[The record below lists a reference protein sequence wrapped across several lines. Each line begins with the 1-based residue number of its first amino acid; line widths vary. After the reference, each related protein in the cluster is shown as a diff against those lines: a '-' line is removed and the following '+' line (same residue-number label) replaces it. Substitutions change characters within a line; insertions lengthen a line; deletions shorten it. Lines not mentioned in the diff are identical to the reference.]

1 MAPAGSANAPALAPA
16 GRHERWREFQRD
28 RMEKLP
34 PRSRYLNVSVIWIFY
49 YPQVIRVLFALGVR
63 HEVVT
68 GLSIASGLAAAGL
81 IASTSSYLGLLLAA
95 LLVHGKDL
103 FDACDGALARLT
115 GTGHRTGR
123 FLDTIGDGI
132 AFTAL
137 IAALAIRETHS
148 GTTPTTVLL
157 WSAAAWLSLFLQCSY
172 FNYYQLH
179 YTARVG
185 GSTASRLDEHDT
197 ATEGPFLRMLVRIY
211 CWWFAWQDQLIARW
225 DERARRLV
233 AVGGDVND
241 ALCER
246 WFTDRRFLI
255 ANSPLCYGTHAFVLM
270 LCLVV
275 DRPGWFFPAV
285 VVVMN
290 MYWGGIIVS
299 RLAAYGHGNT
309 R

>member
-1 MAPAGSANAPALAPA
+1 MAPAGSANAAALARA
-16 GRHERWREFQRD
+16 ARRERWREFR
-28 RMEKLP
+28 REPIEKLP
-34 PRSRYLNVSVIWIFY
+34 PRSRYFNISVLWVFY
-49 YPQVIRVLFALGVR
+49 YPQLIRALYALGVR

-68 GLSIASGLAAAGL
+68 GMSIASGLAAAGL
-81 IASTSSYLGLLLAA
+81 IASTNSYLLLLLAA

-137 IAALAIRETHS
+137 IAAVAIRDAHS
-148 GTTPTTVLL
+148 GSMPATVLL

-179 YTARVG
+179 YIARAD
-185 GSTASRLDEHDT
+185 GSTASRLDERDT
-197 ATEGPFLRMLVRIY
+197 AAEGPFLRMLVRIY
-211 CWWFAWQDQLIARW
+211 CWWFAWQDQLIAWW

-233 AVGGDVND
+233 ALDGDANG
-241 ALCER
+241 APCEH

-255 ANSPLCYGTHAFVLM
+255 ANSPLCYGTHAFVLI

-275 DRPGWFFPAV
+275 SRPGWFFPAV

-290 MYWGGIIVS
+290 MYWAGIIVS
-299 RLAAYGHGNT
+299 RLAAYGHGNA